1 MQNRQNVL
9 ETDFNYV
16 WNYIY
21 AAYTSTNW
29 DEGTGGEFSEEKVF
43 DTVKY
48 VYDNMPGKELHN
60 LVVRDQT
67 QI

>member
-1 MQNRQNVL
+1 M
-9 ETDFNYV
+9 V
-16 WNYIY
+16 WDYIS

-67 QI
+67 QK